1 MTMLTLRAEALLL
14 DMDGTLV
21 HSTTEVETVW
31 RLWCQ
36 GHRLDPAPVLAM
48 CHGVRSREVI
58 RALAPQLD
66 LAREVA
72 LLDELEI
79 LHAGVAEA
87 VAGARTLLAALAPD
101 RWALVTSASLR
112 VARHRLASAG
122 LPLPKL
128 LIGAEEVER
137 GKPDP
142 EPYLLAARRLG
153 LAPADC
159 LVFEDAPAGILSAL
173 QAGCPVVQIGGDR
186 RLDPAV
192 VAVIPYWSQVT
203 VVVKEAGPLLVT
215 LPTREAGNKKPPASE
230 GLSGR
235 GPGII

>member
-1 MTMLTLRAEALLL
+1 MTVLTLRAEALLL

-58 RALAPQLD
+58 RALA
-66 LAREVA
+66 

-79 LHAGVAEA
+79 QHAGVAEPI
-87 VAGARTLLAALAPD
+87 AGARTLLGALSPA
-101 RWALVTSASLR
+101 RWVLVTSASQR

-122 LPLPKL
+122 LPLPRL
-128 LIGAEEVER
+128 LIGAEDVVR

-142 EPYLLAARRLG
+142 EPYLLAARQLG

-159 LVFEDAPAGILSAL
+159 LVFEDAPAGIRSAR
-173 QAGCPVVQIGGDR
+173 QAGSQVLQKGGDK
-186 RLDPAV
+186 RLDDGAR
-192 VAVIPYWSQVT
+192 ARLEDWRQIRLT
-203 VVVKEAGPLLVT
+203 EDEAGLQLCMANLL
-215 LPTREAGNKKPPASE
+215 PD
-230 GLSGR
+230 
-235 GPGII
+235 

>member
-1 MTMLTLRAEALLL
+1 MTVLTLRAEALLL

-58 RALAPQLD
+58 CALAPQLD

-79 LHAGVAEA
+79 QHAGVAEPI
-87 VAGARTLLAALAPD
+87 AGARTLLAALPPA
-101 RWALVTSASLR
+101 RWALVTSASQR

-122 LPLPKL
+122 LPLPRW
-128 LIGAEEVER
+128 LIGAEDVVR

-159 LVFEDAPAGILSAL
+159 LVFEDAPAGIRSAL
-173 QAGCPVVQIGGDR
+173 QAGCQVVQIGGDKR
-186 RLDPAV
+186 FDGGVRARLEDWRQ
-192 VAVIPYWSQVT
+192 IRLT
-203 VVVKEAGPLLVT
+203 EDEAGLQLCMANLL
-215 LPTREAGNKKPPASE
+215 PD
-230 GLSGR
+230 
-235 GPGII
+235 

>member
-1 MTMLTLRAEALLL
+1 MTVLTLRAEALLL

-36 GHRLDPAPVLAM
+36 SHRLDPEPVLAM

-79 LHAGVAEA
+79 QHAGVAEPI
-87 VAGARTLLAALAPD
+87 AGARTLLGALSPA
-101 RWALVTSASLR
+101 RWVLVTSASQR

-122 LPLPKL
+122 LPLPRL
-128 LIGAEEVER
+128 LIGAEDVVR

-142 EPYLLAARRLG
+142 EPYLLAARQLG

-159 LVFEDAPAGILSAL
+159 LVFEDAPAGIRSAL
-173 QAGCPVVQIGGDR
+173 QAGCQVVQIGGDK
-186 RLDPAV
+186 RLDGGVRARLEDWRQ
-192 VAVIPYWSQVT
+192 IRLT
-203 VVVKEAGPLLVT
+203 EDEAGLQLCMANLL
-215 LPTREAGNKKPPASE
+215 PD
-230 GLSGR
+230 
-235 GPGII
+235 

>member
-36 GHRLDPAPVLAM
+36 SHRLDPEPVLAM

-79 LHAGVAEA
+79 QHAGVAEPI
-87 VAGARTLLAALAPD
+87 AGARTLLGALSPA
-101 RWALVTSASLR
+101 RWALVTSASQR

-122 LPLPKL
+122 LPLPRL
-128 LIGAEEVER
+128 LIGAEDVVR

-142 EPYLLAARRLG
+142 EPYLLAARQLD

-159 LVFEDAPAGILSAL
+159 LVFEDAPAGIRSAL
-173 QAGCPVVQIGGDR
+173 QAGCQVVQIGGDK
-186 RLDPAV
+186 RLDDGVRARLEDWRQ
-192 VAVIPYWSQVT
+192 IRLT
-203 VVVKEAGPLLVT
+203 EDEAGLQLCMANLL
-215 LPTREAGNKKPPASE
+215 PD
-230 GLSGR
+230 
-235 GPGII
+235 

>member
-1 MTMLTLRAEALLL
+1 MTVLTLRAEALLL

-36 GHRLDPAPVLAM
+36 SHRLDPEPVLAM

-79 LHAGVAEA
+79 QHAGVAEPI
-87 VAGARTLLAALAPD
+87 AGARTLLGALSPA
-101 RWALVTSASLR
+101 RWALVTSASQR

-122 LPLPKL
+122 LPLPRL
-128 LIGAEEVER
+128 LIGAEDVVR

-142 EPYLLAARRLG
+142 EPYLLAARQLG

-159 LVFEDAPAGILSAL
+159 LVFEDAPAGICSAL
-173 QAGCPVVQIGGDR
+173 QAGCQVVQIGGDK
-186 RLDPAV
+186 RLDDGVRARLEDWRQ
-192 VAVIPYWSQVT
+192 IRLT
-203 VVVKEAGPLLVT
+203 EDEAGLQLCMANLL
-215 LPTREAGNKKPPASE
+215 PD
-230 GLSGR
+230 
-235 GPGII
+235 

>member
-1 MTMLTLRAEALLL
+1 MTVLTLRAEALLL

-36 GHRLDPAPVLAM
+36 GHRLDPEPVLAM

-79 LHAGVAEA
+79 QHAGVAEPI
-87 VAGARTLLAALAPD
+87 AGARTLLGALSPA
-101 RWALVTSASLR
+101 RWALVTSASQR

-122 LPLPKL
+122 LPLPRL
-128 LIGAEEVER
+128 LIGAEDVVR

-142 EPYLLAARRLG
+142 EPYLLAARQLG

-159 LVFEDAPAGILSAL
+159 LVFEDAPAGICSAL
-173 QAGCPVVQIGGDR
+173 QAGCQVVQIGGDK
-186 RLDPAV
+186 RLDDGVRARLEDWRQ
-192 VAVIPYWSQVT
+192 IRLT
-203 VVVKEAGPLLVT
+203 EDEAGLQLCMANLL
-215 LPTREAGNKKPPASE
+215 PD
-230 GLSGR
+230 
-235 GPGII
+235 

>member
-1 MTMLTLRAEALLL
+1 MTVLTLRAEALLL

-36 GHRLDPAPVLAM
+36 SHRLDPEPVLAM
-48 CHGVRSREVI
+48 CHGMRSREVI

-79 LHAGVAEA
+79 QHAGVAEPI
-87 VAGARTLLAALAPD
+87 AGARTLLGALSPA
-101 RWALVTSASLR
+101 RWALVTSASQR

-122 LPLPKL
+122 LPLPRL
-128 LIGAEEVER
+128 LIGAEDVVR

-142 EPYLLAARRLG
+142 EPYLLAARQLG

-159 LVFEDAPAGILSAL
+159 LVFEDAPAGIRSAL
-173 QAGCPVVQIGGDR
+173 QAGCQVVQIGGDK
-186 RLDPAV
+186 RLDDGVRARLEDWRQ
-192 VAVIPYWSQVT
+192 IRQT
-203 VVVKEAGPLLVT
+203 EDEAGLQLCMANLL
-215 LPTREAGNKKPPASE
+215 PD
-230 GLSGR
+230 
-235 GPGII
+235 

>member
-1 MTMLTLRAEALLL
+1 MTVLTLRAEALLL

-36 GHRLDPAPVLAM
+36 SHRLDPEPVLAM
-48 CHGVRSREVI
+48 CHGMCSREVI
-58 RALAPQLD
+58 RALAPQLN

-79 LHAGVAEA
+79 QHAGVAEPI
-87 VAGARTLLAALAPD
+87 AGARTLLGALSPA
-101 RWALVTSASLR
+101 RWALVTSASQR

-122 LPLPKL
+122 LPLPRL
-128 LIGAEEVER
+128 LIGAEDVVR

-142 EPYLLAARRLG
+142 EPYLLAARQLG

-159 LVFEDAPAGILSAL
+159 LVFEDAPAGIRSAL
-173 QAGCPVVQIGGDR
+173 QAGCQVVQIGGDK
-186 RLDPAV
+186 RLDDGVRARLEDWRQ
-192 VAVIPYWSQVT
+192 IRLT
-203 VVVKEAGPLLVT
+203 EDEAGLQLCMANLL
-215 LPTREAGNKKPPASE
+215 PD
-230 GLSGR
+230 
-235 GPGII
+235 

>member
-1 MTMLTLRAEALLL
+1 MTVLTLRAEALLL

-79 LHAGVAEA
+79 QHAGVAEPI
-87 VAGARTLLAALAPD
+87 AGARPLLAALPPA
-101 RWALVTSASLR
+101 RWALVTSASQR

-122 LPLPKL
+122 LPLPRW
-128 LIGAEEVER
+128 LIGAEDVVR

-159 LVFEDAPAGILSAL
+159 LVFEDAPAGIRSAL
-173 QAGCPVVQIGGDR
+173 QAGCQVVQIGGDKR
-186 RLDPAV
+186 FDGGVRARLEDWRQ
-192 VAVIPYWSQVT
+192 IRLT
-203 VVVKEAGPLLVT
+203 EDEAGLQLCMMNLL
-215 LPTREAGNKKPPASE
+215 PD
-230 GLSGR
+230 
-235 GPGII
+235 

>member
-1 MTMLTLRAEALLL
+1 MTVLTLRAEALLL

-36 GHRLDPAPVLAM
+36 SHRLDPEPVLAM

-79 LHAGVAEA
+79 QHAGVAEPI
-87 VAGARTLLAALAPD
+87 AGARTLLGALSPA
-101 RWALVTSASLR
+101 RWVLVTSASQR

-122 LPLPKL
+122 LPLPLPRL
-128 LIGAEEVER
+128 LIGAEDVVR

-142 EPYLLAARRLG
+142 EPYLLAARQLG

-159 LVFEDAPAGILSAL
+159 LVFEDAPAGIRSAL
-173 QAGCPVVQIGGDR
+173 QAGCQVVQIGGDK
-186 RLDPAV
+186 RLDDGVRARLEDWRQ
-192 VAVIPYWSQVT
+192 IRLT
-203 VVVKEAGPLLVT
+203 EDEAGLQLCMANLL
-215 LPTREAGNKKPPASE
+215 PD
-230 GLSGR
+230 
-235 GPGII
+235 

>member
-1 MTMLTLRAEALLL
+1 MTVLTLRAEALLL

-79 LHAGVAEA
+79 QHAGVAEPI
-87 VAGARTLLAALAPD
+87 AGARTLLGALSPA
-101 RWALVTSASLR
+101 RWALVTSASQR

-122 LPLPKL
+122 LPLPRL
-128 LIGAEEVER
+128 LIGAEDVVR

-159 LVFEDAPAGILSAL
+159 LVFEDAPAGIRSAL
-173 QAGCPVVQIGGDR
+173 QAGCQVVQIGGDKR
-186 RLDPAV
+186 FDGGVRARLEDWRQ
-192 VAVIPYWSQVT
+192 IRLT
-203 VVVKEAGPLLVT
+203 EDEAGLQLCMANLL
-215 LPTREAGNKKPPASE
+215 PD
-230 GLSGR
+230 
-235 GPGII
+235 

>member
-1 MTMLTLRAEALLL
+1 MTVLTLRAEALLL

-36 GHRLDPAPVLAM
+36 SHRLDPEPVLAM
-48 CHGVRSREVI
+48 CHGMRSREVI

-79 LHAGVAEA
+79 QHAGVAEPI
-87 VAGARTLLAALAPD
+87 AGARTLLGALSPA
-101 RWALVTSASLR
+101 RWALVTSASQR

-122 LPLPKL
+122 LPLPRL
-128 LIGAEEVER
+128 LIGAEDVVR

-142 EPYLLAARRLG
+142 EPYLLAARQFG

-159 LVFEDAPAGILSAL
+159 LVFEDAPAGIRSAL
-173 QAGCPVVQIGGDR
+173 QAGCQVVQIGGDK
-186 RLDPAV
+186 RLDDGVRARLEDWRQ
-192 VAVIPYWSQVT
+192 IRLT
-203 VVVKEAGPLLVT
+203 EDEAGLQLCMANLL
-215 LPTREAGNKKPPASE
+215 PD
-230 GLSGR
+230 
-235 GPGII
+235 

>member
-79 LHAGVAEA
+79 QHAGVAEPI
-87 VAGARTLLAALAPD
+87 AGARTLLAALAQD
-101 RWALVTSASLR
+101 RWALVTSASQR

-159 LVFEDAPAGILSAL
+159 LVFEDAPAGIRSAL
-173 QAGCPVVQIGGDR
+173 QAGRQVVQIGGDK
-186 RLDPAV
+186 RLDDGVRARLEDWRQ
-192 VAVIPYWSQVT
+192 IRLT
-203 VVVKEAGPLLVT
+203 EDEAGLQLCMANLL
-215 LPTREAGNKKPPASE
+215 PD
-230 GLSGR
+230 
-235 GPGII
+235 

>member
-1 MTMLTLRAEALLL
+1 MTVLTLRAEALLL

-36 GHRLDPAPVLAM
+36 SHRLDPEPVLAM

-58 RALAPQLD
+58 RALAPQLN

-79 LHAGVAEA
+79 QHAGVAEPI
-87 VAGARTLLAALAPD
+87 AGARTLLGALSPA
-101 RWALVTSASLR
+101 RWALVTSASQR

-122 LPLPKL
+122 LPLPRL
-128 LIGAEEVER
+128 LIGAEDVVR

-159 LVFEDAPAGILSAL
+159 LVFEDAPAGIRSAL
-173 QAGCPVVQIGGDR
+173 QAGCQVVQIGGDK
-186 RLDPAV
+186 RLDDGVRARLEDWRQ
-192 VAVIPYWSQVT
+192 IRLT
-203 VVVKEAGPLLVT
+203 EDEAGLQLCMANLL
-215 LPTREAGNKKPPASE
+215 PD
-230 GLSGR
+230 
-235 GPGII
+235 

>member
-1 MTMLTLRAEALLL
+1 MTVLTLRAEALLL

-79 LHAGVAEA
+79 QHAGVAEPI
-87 VAGARTLLAALAPD
+87 AGARTLLGALSPA
-101 RWALVTSASLR
+101 RWVLVTSASQR

-122 LPLPKL
+122 LPLPRL
-128 LIGAEEVER
+128 LIGAEDVVR

-142 EPYLLAARRLG
+142 EPYLLAARQLG

-159 LVFEDAPAGILSAL
+159 LVFEDAPAGIRSAL
-173 QAGCPVVQIGGDR
+173 QAGCQVVQIGGDK
-186 RLDPAV
+186 RLDDGVRARLEDWRQ
-192 VAVIPYWSQVT
+192 IRLT
-203 VVVKEAGPLLVT
+203 EDEAGLQLCMANLL
-215 LPTREAGNKKPPASE
+215 PD
-230 GLSGR
+230 
-235 GPGII
+235 

>member
-79 LHAGVAEA
+79 QHAGVAEPI
-87 VAGARTLLAALAPD
+87 AGARTLLGALSPA
-101 RWALVTSASLR
+101 RWALVTSASQR

-122 LPLPKL
+122 LPLPLPRL
-128 LIGAEEVER
+128 LIGAEDVVR

-142 EPYLLAARRLG
+142 EPYLLAARQLG

-159 LVFEDAPAGILSAL
+159 LVFEDAPAGIRSAL
-173 QAGCPVVQIGGDR
+173 QAGCQVVQIGGDK
-186 RLDPAV
+186 RLDGGVRARLEDWRQ
-192 VAVIPYWSQVT
+192 IRLT
-203 VVVKEAGPLLVT
+203 EDEAGLQLCMANLL
-215 LPTREAGNKKPPASE
+215 PD
-230 GLSGR
+230 
-235 GPGII
+235 

>member
-1 MTMLTLRAEALLL
+1 MTVLTLRAEALLL

-36 GHRLDPAPVLAM
+36 GHRLDPTPVLAM

-79 LHAGVAEA
+79 QHAGVAEPI
-87 VAGARTLLAALAPD
+87 AGARTLLAALPPA
-101 RWALVTSASLR
+101 RWALVTSASQR

-122 LPLPKL
+122 LPLPRW
-128 LIGAEEVER
+128 LIGAEEVVR

-159 LVFEDAPAGILSAL
+159 LVFEDAPAGIRSAL
-173 QAGCPVVQIGGDR
+173 QAGCQVVQIGGDKR
-186 RLDPAV
+186 FDGGVRARLEDWRQ
-192 VAVIPYWSQVT
+192 IRLSED
-203 VVVKEAGPLLVT
+203 EAGLQLCMMNLL
-215 LPTREAGNKKPPASE
+215 PD
-230 GLSGR
+230 
-235 GPGII
+235 

>member
-1 MTMLTLRAEALLL
+1 MTVLTLRAEALLL

-36 GHRLDPAPVLAM
+36 SHRLDPEPVLAM

-79 LHAGVAEA
+79 QHAGVAEPI
-87 VAGARTLLAALAPD
+87 AGARTLLGALSPA
-101 RWALVTSASLR
+101 RWVLVTSASQR

-122 LPLPKL
+122 LPLPRL
-128 LIGAEEVER
+128 LIGAEDVVR

-142 EPYLLAARRLG
+142 EPYLLAARQLG

-159 LVFEDAPAGILSAL
+159 LVFEDAPAGICSAL
-173 QAGCPVVQIGGDR
+173 QAGCQVVQIGGDK
-186 RLDPAV
+186 RLDGGVRARLEDWRQ
-192 VAVIPYWSQVT
+192 IRLT
-203 VVVKEAGPLLVT
+203 EDEAGLQLCMANLL
-215 LPTREAGNKKPPASE
+215 PD
-230 GLSGR
+230 
-235 GPGII
+235 

>member
-1 MTMLTLRAEALLL
+1 MTVLTLRAEALLL

-36 GHRLDPAPVLAM
+36 SHRLDPEPVLAM
-48 CHGVRSREVI
+48 CPGMRSREVI

-66 LAREVA
+66 VAREVA

-79 LHAGVAEA
+79 QHAGVAEPI
-87 VAGARTLLAALAPD
+87 AGARTLLGALSPA
-101 RWALVTSASLR
+101 RWVLVTSASQR

-122 LPLPKL
+122 LPLPRL
-128 LIGAEEVER
+128 LIGAEDVVR

-142 EPYLLAARRLG
+142 EPYLLAASRLG

-159 LVFEDAPAGILSAL
+159 LVFEDAPAGIHSAL
-173 QAGCPVVQIGGDR
+173 QAGCQVVQIGGDK
-186 RLDPAV
+186 RLDGGVRARLEDWRQ
-192 VAVIPYWSQVT
+192 IRLT
-203 VVVKEAGPLLVT
+203 EDEAGLQLCMANLL
-215 LPTREAGNKKPPASE
+215 PD
-230 GLSGR
+230 
-235 GPGII
+235 

>member
-1 MTMLTLRAEALLL
+1 MTGLSPRAEALLL

-36 GHRLDPAPVLAM
+36 SHRLDPEPVLAM

-79 LHAGVAEA
+79 QHAGVAEPI
-87 VAGARTLLAALAPD
+87 AGARTLLGALSPA
-101 RWALVTSASLR
+101 RWVLVTSASQR

-122 LPLPKL
+122 LPLPRL
-128 LIGAEEVER
+128 LIGAEDVVR

-142 EPYLLAARRLG
+142 EPYLLAARQLG

-159 LVFEDAPAGILSAL
+159 LVFEDAPAGIRSAL
-173 QAGCPVVQIGGDR
+173 QAGCQVVQIGGDK
-186 RLDPAV
+186 RLDGGVRARLEDWRQ
-192 VAVIPYWSQVT
+192 IRLT
-203 VVVKEAGPLLVT
+203 EDEAGLQLCMANLL
-215 LPTREAGNKKPPASE
+215 PD
-230 GLSGR
+230 
-235 GPGII
+235 

>member
-36 GHRLDPAPVLAM
+36 SHRLDPEPVLAM

-79 LHAGVAEA
+79 QHAGVAEPI
-87 VAGARTLLAALAPD
+87 AGARTLLGALSPA
-101 RWALVTSASLR
+101 RWVLVTSASQR

-122 LPLPKL
+122 LPLPRL
-128 LIGAEEVER
+128 LIGAEDVVR

-159 LVFEDAPAGILSAL
+159 LVFEDAPAGIRSAL
-173 QAGCPVVQIGGDR
+173 QAGCQVVQIGGDK
-186 RLDPAV
+186 RLDDGVRARLEDWRQ
-192 VAVIPYWSQVT
+192 IRLT
-203 VVVKEAGPLLVT
+203 EDEAGLQLCMANLL
-215 LPTREAGNKKPPASE
+215 PD
-230 GLSGR
+230 
-235 GPGII
+235 

>member
-1 MTMLTLRAEALLL
+1 MTVLTLRAEALLL

-79 LHAGVAEA
+79 QHAGVAEPI
-87 VAGARTLLAALAPD
+87 AGARTLLGALSPA
-101 RWALVTSASLR
+101 RWALVTSASQR

-122 LPLPKL
+122 LPLPRL
-128 LIGAEEVER
+128 LIGAEDVVR

-159 LVFEDAPAGILSAL
+159 LVFEDAPAGICSAL
-173 QAGCPVVQIGGDR
+173 QAGCQVVQIGGDK
-186 RLDPAV
+186 RLDDGVRARLEDWRQ
-192 VAVIPYWSQVT
+192 IRLT
-203 VVVKEAGPLLVT
+203 EDEAGLQLCMANLL
-215 LPTREAGNKKPPASE
+215 PD
-230 GLSGR
+230 
-235 GPGII
+235 

>member
-1 MTMLTLRAEALLL
+1 MTVLTLRAEALLL

-36 GHRLDPAPVLAM
+36 GHRLDPEPVLAM

-79 LHAGVAEA
+79 QHAGVAEPI
-87 VAGARTLLAALAPD
+87 AGARTLLGALSPA
-101 RWALVTSASLR
+101 RWVLVTSASQR

-122 LPLPKL
+122 LPLPLPRL
-128 LIGAEEVER
+128 LIGAEDVVR

-159 LVFEDAPAGILSAL
+159 LVFEDAPAGICSAL
-173 QAGCPVVQIGGDR
+173 QAGCQVVQIGGDK
-186 RLDPAV
+186 RLDDGVRARLEDWRQ
-192 VAVIPYWSQVT
+192 IRLT
-203 VVVKEAGPLLVT
+203 EDEAGLQLCMANLL
-215 LPTREAGNKKPPASE
+215 PD
-230 GLSGR
+230 
-235 GPGII
+235 